1 MVEDGVVDSFSV
13 IKTILQD
20 SVSLAGMLI
29 TTECLVIKDKSY
41 ERKLDLLTNVIALPL
56 SHYQER
62 R

>member
-41 ERKLDLLTNVIALPL
+41 ERKLDLLTTVIALPL